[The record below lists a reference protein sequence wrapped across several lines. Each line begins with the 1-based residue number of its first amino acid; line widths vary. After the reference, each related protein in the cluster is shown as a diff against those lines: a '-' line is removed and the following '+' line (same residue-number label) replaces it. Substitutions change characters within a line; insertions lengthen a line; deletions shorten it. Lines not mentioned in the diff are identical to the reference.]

1 MMSEIS
7 TTHYQLIIRQHCCS
21 NFGRRAFSVVGPM
34 TWNCVRDNL
43 HYPTLSDKFKVA
55 LKTHLYS
62 EYQNRGVLRNRALNA
77 LRLTYLLVLR
87 CVTHGIISVWLILST
102 HCLQLPSY
110 LIKLQNT
117 CHTVASV
124 ANEDLL

>member
-7 TTHYQLIIRQHCCS
+7 TTRYQLIIPQHCRS
-21 NFGRRAFSVVGPM
+21 NFGRQAFSVVGP
-34 TWNCVRDNL
+34 NL

-87 CVTHGIISVWLILST
+87 CVTHGIISVWRVVDTEYSLSST
-102 HCLQLPSY
+102 AVVYHKITEYLSY
-110 LIKLQNT
+110 GSFSSQRRSSII
-117 CHTVASV
+117 
-124 ANEDLL
+124 